1 MSGESRPLTSRQP
14 HSLSLGPGGHLS
26 WAKLGQVSP
35 ELPGPAEAE
44 AGCRTRLSLGLVS
57 HPVWHRLAIISSFVH
72 QRGLLPVVVKKEAEH
87 SD

>member
-35 ELPGPAEAE
+35 ELPGPAEAKPAAE
-44 AGCRTRLSLGLVS
+44 QDCLWDWFPTLFGTVLRSFPPLFISGGCCR
-57 HPVWHRLAIISSFVH
+57 SS
-72 QRGLLPVVVKKEAEH
+72 
-87 SD
+87 